1 MIKIN
6 NLSYI
11 IKKNKILKNIN
22 LEISSNSITT
32 IIGPNGS
39 GKTSFLKCIA
49 SLVDTCTGCVY
60 YDGVKAK
67 DIPQG
72 SFAKLLGWLDQSAAV
87 GFDFRVIDIVLMGR
101 YPWHQGY
108 PLRDDYKKALQ
119 VLSIFAMDGMSQRL
133 FYSLSG
139 GQKQVVMIARLLVG
153 EQKYLLLDEPTVHLD
168 SKNTL
173 RFYEYLQ
180 VIKKDKTIVLV
191 THDYLLLKC
200 FPSALLP
207 LFEGEIRSVYKN
219 SSNRDDLCRA
229 LEDIDLPK
237 LYINQLV

>member
-1 MIKIN
+1 MIEIK

-11 IKKNKILKNIN
+11 IKNNKILKNIN
-22 LEISSNSITT
+22 LEISSNNVSTV
-32 IIGPNGS
+32 IGPNGS

-49 SLVDTCTGCVY
+49 SLIKTCTGCVC
-60 YDGVKAK
+60 YDGLKSK
-67 DIPQG
+67 DISQE
-72 SFAKLLGWLDQSAAV
+72 SFAKKLGWLDQSFVV

-108 PLRDDYKKALQ
+108 PLKRDYQKALQ
-119 VLSIFAMDGMSQRL
+119 VLSVFSMDGMSQRL

-153 EQKYLLLDEPTVHLD
+153 DQKYLLLDEPTAHLD

-180 VIKKDKTIVLV
+180 VIKKI
-191 THDYLLLKC
+191 
-200 FPSALLP
+200 
-207 LFEGEIRSVYKN
+207 
-219 SSNRDDLCRA
+219 
-229 LEDIDLPK
+229 K
-237 LYINQLV
+237 L